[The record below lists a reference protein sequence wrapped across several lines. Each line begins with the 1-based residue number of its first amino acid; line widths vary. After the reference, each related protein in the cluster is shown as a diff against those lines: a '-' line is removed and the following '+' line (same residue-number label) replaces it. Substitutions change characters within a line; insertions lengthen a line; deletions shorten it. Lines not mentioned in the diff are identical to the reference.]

1 MQARFHIEADGVD
14 ITPLL
19 NDRLV
24 MLRLTDKPG
33 LAADTCEL
41 KIDDRDGKVALPP
54 KGAMLRVS
62 LGRMDGDL
70 HFLGLY
76 RIDEVVMESSPM
88 TMTVRGKSAD
98 LRKEAKSQRC
108 QAFENTTL
116 EIITDQIA
124 RRHGWLPV
132 CRVQA
137 QVARAD
143 QLRESD
149 MHFITRLAGVYGAT
163 ATVKDNKLLVLPRGA
178 GKSASGETLPVVE
191 VTPGMLSRYSF
202 TFADRALVAAV
213 SARSHDH
220 ATGRQTEIRAVN
232 GGAGMHDG
240 AEVADRHPHADMAA
254 ARAAAQ
260 AGLSALNR
268 GTASGQLDMPGDP
281 AIGAE
286 RRLVL
291 KGFKEGLNGEYLV
304 GAVEHTYAGKSWQM
318 LVTVNAG
325 NGGKTG
331 PVRGSKGGP
340 ALAAAPPSR

>member
-1 MQARFHIEADGVD
+1 MRARFHIEADGVD

-24 MLRLTDKPG
+24 FLRLTDKPG

-54 KGAMLRVS
+54 KGAMLRIS

-98 LRKEAKSQRC
+98 LRKDAKSQRD

-116 EIITDQIA
+116 EIITDRIA
-124 RRHGWLPV
+124 RRHGWIPV

-149 MHFITRLAGVYGAT
+149 VSFITRLARLYGAT
-163 ATVKDNKLLVLPRGA
+163 AAVKDNKLLVLPRGA
-178 GKSASGETLPVVE
+178 GKSASGEDLPVVE

-202 TFADRALVAAV
+202 TFADRALVSAV
-213 SARSHDH
+213 NTYSHDH
-220 ATGRQTEIRAVN
+220 ATGKQAQARAVN
-232 GGAGMHDG
+232 AGATQGGA
-240 AEVADRHPHADMAA
+240 ELADRHPYTDA
-254 ARAAAQ
+254 AAAQ
-260 AGLSALNR
+260 AAANAGLAALNR

-286 RRLVL
+286 RRLLL
-291 KGFKEGLNGEYLV
+291 KDFREGLNGEYLV
-304 GAVEHTYAGKSWQM
+304 GAVEHTFTGKSWQM
-318 LVTVNAG
+318 QVTVNAG
-325 NGGKTG
+325 NGGKAGTA
-331 PVRGSKGGP
+331 RGGKAGS
-340 ALAAAPPSR
+340 ALAAAPPSH

>member
-19 NDRLV
+19 NDRLLF
-24 MLRLTDKPG
+24 LRLTDKPG

-54 KGAMLRVS
+54 KGAMLKVS
-62 LGRMDGDL
+62 LGRLDGAL

-88 TMTVRGKSAD
+88 TMTLRGKSAD
-98 LRKEAKSQRC
+98 LRKDAKSQRS

-116 EIITDQIA
+116 EVITDRIA

-132 CRVQA
+132 CRVTA

-149 MHFITRLAGVYGAT
+149 LHFMTRLAQAYGAT

-178 GKSASGETLPVVE
+178 SKSASGEALPDVVI
-191 VTPGMLSRYSF
+191 TPGMLSRYSF

-213 SARSHDH
+213 TARSHDQ
-220 ATGRQTEIRAVN
+220 ATGRQIEVRAAN
-232 GGAGMHDG
+232 GGATGQEG
-240 AEVADRHPHADMAA
+240 AELAGRHPHTDT
-254 ARAAAQ
+254 AAAQ
-260 AGLSALNR
+260 AAADAGLAALNR
-268 GTASGQLDMPGDP
+268 GTASGQLEMPGDP

-291 KGFKEGLNGEYLV
+291 KDFKDGLNGAYLV
-304 GAVEHTYAGKSWQM
+304 GAVEHTFAGKSWQM
-318 LVTVNAG
+318 QVTVNAG
-325 NGGKTG
+325 NQGKPG
-331 PVRGSKGGP
+331 PVRRNKSGP
-340 ALAAAPPSR
+340 ALAAAPPAR